1 MGSKDKNEFVVPETR
16 NVSDLLRVPGHQLP
30 AHLLHPLPHV
40 QVSEGGQGIVS
51 AIYDNNFNS
60 RLRSHRAE
68 RRYGVQGDKSAQ
80 ELTHLPTAME
90 EDESELEEDETL
102 FDINKTR
109 VYVA

>member
-1 MGSKDKNEFVVPETR
+1 MP
-16 NVSDLLRVPGHQLP
+16 P
-30 AHLLHPLPHV
+30 
-40 QVSEGGQGIVS
+40 
-51 AIYDNNFNS
+51 

-80 ELTHLPTAME
+80 ELTHLPTAIE
-90 EDESELEEDETL
+90 EDESELEDDETL